1 MDTITYK
8 TALIVGAGVGLS
20 AALTRLFTS
29 KGIRVALAA
38 RETEKLGALCK
49 QTGAT
54 AYSCDATDLSDLTKL
69 FSDVERDCGAP
80 DVVVY
85 NASARVRGAFVDL
98 VPADVAKA
106 IAVSAFGGFLVAQQA
121 SRRMLPNRHGA
132 ILFTGASASVK
143 GYVQSAAFAMGKF
156 ALRGL
161 AQSMARELSPHG
173 IHVAH
178 FVIDGGIRSAVRTEP
193 PDKPDSLLDPD
204 AIAANYW
211 SVLSQPRSAWTSEM
225 EMRPW
230 LEKFWCAIS
239 LLFRDKRAASPAG
252 YGADCE
258 LWLLDR
264 ACKFKLRKALTNAD

>member
-1 MDTITYK
+1 MDTITYN

-20 AALTRLFTS
+20 AALTRLFTF

-38 RETEKLGALCK
+38 RRTDKLAELCK
-49 QTGAT
+49 ETGAI
-54 AYSCDATDLSDLTKL
+54 AYPCDATDLNDVMRL
-69 FSDVERDCGAP
+69 FADVERDCGAP

-85 NASARVRGAFVDL
+85 NASARARGAFVDL
-98 VPADVAKA
+98 IPADVAKA

-121 SRRMLPNRHGA
+121 SRRMLPNRKGA

-143 GYVQSAAFAMGKF
+143 GYPQSAAFAMGKF

-193 PDKPDSLLDPD
+193 SDKPDSMLDPD

-230 LEKFWCAIS
+230 LEKF
-239 LLFRDKRAASPAG
+239 
-252 YGADCE
+252 
-258 LWLLDR
+258 
-264 ACKFKLRKALTNAD
+264 